1 MSLFLGPI
9 VGRAPATPKQVNQH
23 VRMRGSVCIS
33 NAKTKANSKG
43 NDKGKGNG
51 TAESFPSIRT
61 LMMKIQE
68 HLDFNEER
76 KKLKERVEYRR
87 IKAEEPDINVWEQ
100 KCSDWW
106 LLGSDDEGVHSPF
119 WYNAVTAGPR
129 RLRDG
134 DPRF

>member
-1 MSLFLGPI
+1 
-9 VGRAPATPKQVNQH
+9 
-23 VRMRGSVCIS
+23 MRGSVCIS

-51 TAESFPSIRT
+51 TAESFPSIHS
-61 LMMKIQE
+61 LMMAIQE

-87 IKAEEPDINVWEQ
+87 IKAEEPDINVLEQ
-100 KCSDWW
+100 NCSDW
-106 LLGSDDEGVHSPF
+106 LLKGSDDEGLRSPF
-119 WYNAVTAGPR
+119 WYNEVTGESR
-129 RLRDG
+129 MLRKG